1 MFAAYSTAI
10 RQCTLFSGASVVLMA
25 ANQVNPAS
33 GSSDVAFSVGEDRIL
48 ARAAAWTPVPAA
60 STWRSPASSR
70 LSMSFAF
77 MFIVMVILLA
87 SCLAFGSV
95 DAFQFGFGTRVSCL
109 FSW

>member
-1 MFAAYSTAI
+1 MAS
-10 RQCTLFSGASVVLMA
+10 RQCTLFSGASVVLRA

-33 GSSDVAFSVGEDRIL
+33 GSSDWALSEGVDRIL
-48 ARAAAWTPVPAA
+48 DRAAAWTPVPAA

-77 MFIVMVILLA
+77 MFIVIVILLA
-87 SCLAFGSV
+87 SWLAFGSV
-95 DAFQFGFGTRVSCL
+95 DAFQYGFGTSMSCL

>member
-1 MFAAYSTAI
+1 MAI
-10 RQCTLFSGASVVLMA
+10 RQCTLFSGASVVLIA
-25 ANQVNPAS
+25 ANQVNPLI
-33 GSSDVAFSVGEDRIL
+33 GLSDEAFSDGVDRIL

-60 STWRSPASSR
+60 STLRSPASSR

-77 MFIVMVILLA
+77 MFMVMVILLT

-95 DAFQFGFGTRVSCL
+95 DCFQNVFGTSVTSL